1 LSEVRTLT
9 PDPLPQAGEG
19 ARIWRTTR
27 FAIDLSRPRVM
38 GIVNVTPDSFSDGDP
53 ALTPARALARC
64 EKLLADGAD
73 LLDIG
78 AESSRPGA
86 VPVGLEVERA
96 RLMPFLVE
104 ALKLGCPISVD
115 TTRPEVM
122 REALDLG
129 ADIVNDI
136 SALRSPGALETI
148 AAHGSCGVGLM
159 HMRGTPA
166 TMQGDAT
173 YADVVDEVRTF
184 LKSRLDAVRASGV
197 RADRLV
203 VDPGIGFGKTP
214 AHCLA
219 LLHRQVELLGLGVPL
234 LVGWSR
240 KSALARVIGV
250 DTAPWDRSVDERAR
264 VDAASVVTAVLAVER
279 GARIVRVHDVAAT
292 VAALVVWRAAS
303 GTTDNLAA
311 LQAAPGVLP

>member
-1 LSEVRTLT
+1 MSL
-9 PDPLPQAGEG
+9 
-19 ARIWRTTR
+19 WRTTR
-27 FAIDLSRPRVM
+27 FTIDLGRPQVM
-38 GIVNVTPDSFSDGDP
+38 GIVNLTPDSFSDGDP

-96 RLMPFLVE
+96 RLLPVLVE

-115 TTRPEVM
+115 TIRPETM
-122 REALDLG
+122 RAALDLG

-136 SALRSPGALETI
+136 AALRAPGALDVV
-148 AAHGSCGVGLM
+148 AAHGACGVGLM
-159 HMRGTPA
+159 HMRGTPQ
-166 TMQGDAT
+166 TMQRDAG
-173 YADVVDEVRTF
+173 YDDVVVEVVSF
-184 LKSRLDAVRASGV
+184 LAARLDAARSAGV
-197 RADRLV
+197 AAERLV

-214 AHCLA
+214 AHNL
-219 LLHRQVELLGLGVPL
+219 ELLARQRELLALGVPL

-240 KSALARVIGV
+240 KSTLARLVGV
-250 DTAPWDRSVDERAR
+250 TTAPTGRSDDERAR

-292 VAALVVWRAAS
+292 VAALAIWKATS
-303 GTTDNLAA
+303 GATDNLAPSTA
-311 LQAAPGVLP
+311 RSDLP